1 MKKSQVLPY
10 RLIGSIGLLLVV
22 SLGFLIIR
30 MIVSDSSRYVF
41 LGWNLTLASLAPLF
55 AWWLSDRIR
64 QYGWQH
70 WQNIVLA
77 LLWLSFLPNSFY
89 LITDLVHIR
98 ETYEV
103 PVMYDVVMLTSFL
116 VSGLVLG
123 YMSIYLLH
131 VRLLEKIK
139 EKYAYGIVGAVLFVC
154 SFAIYLGRYARWNS
168 WDIIMNPAGLVF
180 DVSDRFINPS
190 AHEQT
195 YLITLTIF
203 VLLASL
209 YAFIYEATR
218 LLRRN

>member
-1 MKKSQVLPY
+1 
-10 RLIGSIGLLLVV
+10 
-22 SLGFLIIR
+22 
-30 MIVSDSSRYVF
+30 
-41 LGWNLTLASLAPLF
+41 
-55 AWWLSDRIR
+55 
-64 QYGWQH
+64 
-70 WQNIVLA
+70 
-77 LLWLSFLPNSFY
+77 
-89 LITDLVHIR
+89 
-98 ETYEV
+98 
-103 PVMYDVVMLTSFL
+103 MYDVVMLTSFL